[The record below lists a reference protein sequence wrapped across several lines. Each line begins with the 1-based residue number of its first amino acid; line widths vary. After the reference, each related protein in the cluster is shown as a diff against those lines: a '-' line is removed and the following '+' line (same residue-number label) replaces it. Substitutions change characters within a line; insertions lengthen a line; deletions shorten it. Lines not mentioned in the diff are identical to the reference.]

1 MMLGWNNFKQLNH
14 TYYPDTEII
23 YINPIGLKGMFKDIY
38 TNGNEYTYEN
48 GEIFKINN
56 IKKTY

>member
-1 MMLGWNNFKQLNH
+1 
-14 TYYPDTEII
+14 
-23 YINPIGLKGMFKDIY
+23 MFKDIY